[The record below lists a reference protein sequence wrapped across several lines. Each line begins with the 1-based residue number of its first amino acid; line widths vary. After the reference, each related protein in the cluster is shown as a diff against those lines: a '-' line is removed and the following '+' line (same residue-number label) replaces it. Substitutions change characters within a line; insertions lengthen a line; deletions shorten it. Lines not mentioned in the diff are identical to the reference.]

1 MDRPLRLGI
10 AGLGTVGASVARLL
24 AARQGAYAEKAGR
37 GIEIVAVSARDRAKD
52 RGVDI
57 AAFEWFDEPVKLAAE
72 AEIDVFVELV
82 GGSEGQALDA
92 VKAALNRGLTVV
104 TANKALLAHHGVS
117 LAKLAQKKGG
127 AILFEAAVA
136 GGIPII
142 KTMREAL
149 RGNETRRVYGI
160 LNGTC
165 NYMLTRMEKEGIAF
179 DACLAD
185 AQRLGYAEADPT
197 FDIGG
202 FDAAHKL
209 AILTSLAFG
218 CEIDL
223 DSIFIEGIS
232 EISNEDIVA
241 AAELGFRIKLLA
253 VAQRTESGIEQRVHP
268 AMIPASSALA
278 QVDGVTNAVAVDTD
292 LLGSILLA
300 GPGAGGDATA
310 SAVLADVI
318 DAAKGARVPALGVEA
333 SRLSPYRR
341 ARMRAHEGGYYIRLS
356 VQDKVGAFA
365 SIARRMAENQISLES
380 IVQRRRNG
388 TGDDATRPVVL
399 ITHETTEAAVRKAL
413 DAVSRDG
420 HLSGEPRMIRIET
433 LA

>member
-1 MDRPLRLGI
+1 MDRPLKLGL
-10 AGLGTVGASVARLL
+10 AGLGTVGASLARLVKDRQEL
-24 AARQGAYAEKAGR
+24 YARRAGR
-37 GIEIVAVSARDRAKD
+37 PIEIVAVSARDRMKD
-52 RGVDI
+52 RGVDLSAI
-57 AAFEWFDEPVKLAAE
+57 EWFDDPVALAEKAD
-72 AEIDVFVELV
+72 IDVFVELV
-82 GGSEGQALDA
+82 GGSDGAAYDS
-92 VKAALNRGLTVV
+92 VKAALGRGLTVV
-104 TANKALLAHHGVS
+104 TANKALLAHHGVQ
-117 LAKLAQKKGG
+117 LARLAQKKNA

-149 RGNETRRVYGI
+149 RGNATSRVYGI

-179 DACLAD
+179 EDCLAD

-209 AILTSLAFG
+209 AVLTSLAFG

-223 DSIFIEGIS
+223 DSIFIEGIDQV
-232 EISNEDIVA
+232 SNADIEA

-253 VAQRTESGIEQRVHP
+253 VAQRTETGIEQRVHP
-268 AMIPASSALA
+268 TMIPASSALA
-278 QVDGVTNAVAVDTD
+278 QIDGVTNAVAVDTD

-300 GPGAGGDATA
+300 GPGAGGEATA
-310 SAVLADVI
+310 SAVLSDVI
-318 DAAKGARVPALGVEA
+318 DAAGSARVPPLGLPANELA
-333 SRLSPYRR
+333 PYKR

-356 VQDKVGAFA
+356 VLDQVGAFA
-365 SIARRMAENQISLES
+365 SIARRMAENGISLES
-380 IVQRRRNG
+380 IVQRRRDQ
-388 TGDDATRPVVL
+388 TDDGATRPVVL

-413 DAVSRDG
+413 EHVSRDG
-420 HLSGEPRMIRIET
+420 HLRGEPRMIRIEA
-433 LA
+433 LN

>member
-1 MDRPLRLGI
+1 MNSALRLGL
-10 AGLGTVGASVARLL
+10 AGLGTVGASLGRLIETKAETL
-24 AARQGAYAEKAGR
+24 ATRVGR
-37 GIEIVAVSARDRAKD
+37 PIRIAAVCARDRGRD
-52 RGVDI
+52 RGFDLSQ
-57 AAFEWFDEPVKLAAE
+57 AEWFADPVDLAKR
-72 AEIDVFVELV
+72 AEIDVFVELI
-82 GGSEGQALDA
+82 GGSEGAAREA
-92 VKAALNRGLTVV
+92 VEAALKRGIPVV
-104 TANKALLAHHGVS
+104 TANKALLAHHGVA
-117 LAKLAQKKGG
+117 LARLAAKKNTE
-127 AILFEAAVA
+127 ILFEAAVA

-149 RGNETRRVYGI
+149 SGNDVARVYGI

-179 DACLAD
+179 DACLKD

-209 AILTSLAFG
+209 AILTALAFG

-223 DSIFIEGIS
+223 GSIFIEGIS
-232 EISNEDIVA
+232 KITNEDIQA
-241 AAELGFRIKLLA
+241 AAELGYRIKLLA
-253 VAQRTESGIEQRVHP
+253 VAQRTETGIEQRVHP

-278 QVDGVTNAVAVDTD
+278 QVDGVTNAVAVDSD

-310 SAVLADVI
+310 SAVLSDIMDV
-318 DAAKGARVPALGVEA
+318 AGGVLPPTLGLPPAKLVP
-333 SRLSPYRR
+333 YKR

-356 VQDKVGAFA
+356 VFDRVGAFA

-380 IVQRRRNG
+380 IVQRKRGNG
-388 TGDDATRPVVL
+388 DNAGTAPVILV
-399 ITHETTEAAVRKAL
+399 THETSESAVRKAL
-413 DAVSRDG
+413 DLVSKDG
-420 HLSGEPRMIRIET
+420 HLKDEPRMIRIEA
-433 LA
+433 LD